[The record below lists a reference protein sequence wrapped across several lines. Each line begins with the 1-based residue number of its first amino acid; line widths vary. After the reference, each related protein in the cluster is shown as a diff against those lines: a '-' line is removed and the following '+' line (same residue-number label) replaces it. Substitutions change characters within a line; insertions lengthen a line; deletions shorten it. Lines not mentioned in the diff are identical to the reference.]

1 MLVRRHAGTN
11 SSEGGH
17 PGVTRLS
24 LVLGQIGTSFGAGSF
39 TGELCS
45 LGEEDKG
52 SGGRKLSPVRARP
65 ITLSNE

>member
-1 MLVRRHAGTN
+1 M
-11 SSEGGH
+11 
-17 PGVTRLS
+17 TRLS